1 MNLEARKI
9 EFLKDFLTLQ
19 SEEVITQLE
28 KILIKEKNHIETDSY
43 EPMTIKQLDERINQS
58 ELDFNNNNNFKNSS
72 SLLAKYE

>member
-28 KILIKEKNHIETDSY
+28 KILIKEKNHIVTDSH

-58 ELDFNNNNNFKNSS
+58 ELDFNNNNFKNSS

>member
-28 KILIKEKNHIETDSY
+28 KILIKEKNHIDTDSH

-58 ELDFNNNNNFKNSS
+58 ELDFNNNNFKNSS

>member
-28 KILIKEKNHIETDSY
+28 KILIKEKNHIDTDSY

-58 ELDFNNNNNFKNSS
+58 ELDFNNNNFKNSS